1 MLSFAKLCATLKNNR
16 IESDLTVV
24 EQLQR
29 KPRKKSEAST
39 GFEPMSSMTPVRC
52 STNWAMKPCWKQ
64 VRCEFNLY
72 PLYEVNDMMG
82 FLCITGFSCFTTAKI
97 TFISILHLQF
107 ICMIYIIY
115 AHHEIYKIKERK
127 RKTFNFFWSFLSAQ
141 WWCKILWS
149 QWRTRYLK
157 YNQFIWLHKVNGFI
171 VGSVSVQLSL
181 LADWVSNVP
190 WPAHRSL

>member
-1 MLSFAKLCATLKNNR
+1 MILQVWSTLSSCKESPEKNLR
-16 IESDLTVV
+16 LQQDLN
-24 EQLQR
+24 
-29 KPRKKSEAST
+29 PWPPSI
-39 GFEPMSSMTPVRC
+39 PVRC

-82 FLCITGFSCFTTAKI
+82 FLCNCFSCFTTAKI
-97 TFISILHLQF
+97 TFISILQLQF

-171 VGSVSVQLSL
+171 VSSVSVQLSL